1 MNELVTQQ
9 RAAEIALKSQRAELI
24 DIRRDAL
31 TYPRIKD
38 YDSFVLL
45 QEIKSLILMVYQYRG
60 QKPESAAEIET
71 MARSLVAEILADE
84 FGDELKELTIEEVR
98 RSLRRAALGKGNEMY
113 GINVR
118 SLYDAI
124 ADYRHSD
131 VERAASQLRQERD
144 NKQREGYMTREAVVQ
159 AHAAM
164 MEQAAKERMI

>member
-84 FGDELKELTIEEVR
+84 FGDELKELTIEEIR

-113 GINVR
+113 GINVQ

-144 NKQREGYMTREAVVQ
+144 NKQREGCMTREAVVQ